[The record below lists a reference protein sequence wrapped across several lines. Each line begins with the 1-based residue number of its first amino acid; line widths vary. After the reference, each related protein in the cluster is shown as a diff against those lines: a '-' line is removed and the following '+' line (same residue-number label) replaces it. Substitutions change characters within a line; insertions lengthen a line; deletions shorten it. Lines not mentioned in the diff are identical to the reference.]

1 SRPSDLQDWTRR
13 RSSSTTCCWKSR
25 RSRSRRRRS
34 SCTKRTH
41 GVRVKASTTNGFNAV
56 SMCSQSWCP
65 RVMHEARS
73 VRTMSRRFSR
83 VGSTDRSWSLRTRSR
98 FRVCAACLWGVS
110 LAVLVAACGSTPS
123 EGQGKRGSRDA
134 REASRVAGESLQ
146 EALPPEAV
154 QRFDAAVVHMNA
166 GDLAAAEQGF
176 RALASEFPSYSGP
189 LVNLGIIAAKAGK
202 LDEAEKTLKQATERN
217 PQNAAAFNQLG
228 IVYRKLG
235 RFQDADQAYQ
245 QAVRIDPQYANA
257 YLNLG
262 VLCDLYLQ
270 EPERA
275 LEAYERYL

>member
-1 SRPSDLQDWTRR
+1 
-13 RSSSTTCCWKSR
+13 
-25 RSRSRRRRS
+25 
-34 SCTKRTH
+34 
-41 GVRVKASTTNGFNAV
+41 
-56 SMCSQSWCP
+56 M
-65 RVMHEARS
+65 
-73 VRTMSRRFSR
+73 RTMYRRFSKA
-83 VGSTDRSWSLRTRSR
+83 GCTDRSRVRSSVR
-98 FRVCAACLWGVS
+98 ACAACLWSVS

-134 REASRVAGESLQ
+134 PEVSRVAGESLQ

-275 LEAYERYL
+275 LEAYERYLELNPSADSRVSTWVSELRKRIGNDAAPAAGG